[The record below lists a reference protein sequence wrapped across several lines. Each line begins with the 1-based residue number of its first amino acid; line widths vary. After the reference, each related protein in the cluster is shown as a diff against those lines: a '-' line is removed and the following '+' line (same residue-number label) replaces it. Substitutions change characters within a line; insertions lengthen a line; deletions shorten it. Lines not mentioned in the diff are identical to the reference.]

1 MSETTKMSGTAKR
14 WETFEQ
20 AVTSIQRL
28 ISPNDDVQH
37 NVKLPDIRGRLLQFD
52 VVIRGE
58 WAGRKVLGVIECR
71 DKKRPVDR
79 SQIDGFIT
87 KSRAVCANIAVMVS
101 RAGFSKDAIS
111 LAKDHDIGTLSLLPD
126 SNSDVGFAVG
136 HQSFAE
142 IYGWDSVN
150 MTLYF
155 KDNLGSS
162 EIIEIDSILYEGRK
176 IFDWFKDKLLKEH
189 KKSMQT
195 GLTTY
200 VLEFDVPRCM
210 QVNGCIRTVAG
221 IKFEALRKIYVKTK
235 FIRIS
240 GQAFYDWQNNT
251 WSLPSG
257 GCITTSM
264 IRTDLSDWSDF
275 DGEVPPQPEGEFSM
289 SLKVFRKDFDPVS
302 DFPDLES
309 L

>member
-1 MSETTKMSGTAKR
+1 MPEATKISGTAKQ
-14 WETFEQ
+14 WKTFEQ

-37 NVKLPDIRGRLLQFD
+37 DVKLPDIRGRLLQFD

-87 KSRAVCANIAVMVS
+87 KSRAVCANISVMVS

-126 SNSDVGFAVG
+126 GSSDVGFAVG
-136 HQSFAE
+136 FQSYAGV
-142 IYGWDSVN
+142 YGWDSVD

-162 EIIEIDSILYEGRK
+162 GIIESDSVLYEGRRV
-176 IFDWFKDKLLKEH
+176 FDWFKNKLVNEH
-189 KKSMQT
+189 RNSTQI

-221 IKFEALRKIYVKTK
+221 IKFDALRKMHVKTK

-240 GQAFYDWQNNT
+240 GQAFYDWQSKS

-257 GCITTSM
+257 AFIATSM
-264 IRTDLSDWSDF
+264 IRSDLSDWSDF
-275 DGEVPPQPEGEFSM
+275 EGEMPPQPEDGFSM
-289 SLKVFRKDFDPVS
+289 YLKVFRKDFDPVS
-302 DFPDLES
+302 DVPDLES